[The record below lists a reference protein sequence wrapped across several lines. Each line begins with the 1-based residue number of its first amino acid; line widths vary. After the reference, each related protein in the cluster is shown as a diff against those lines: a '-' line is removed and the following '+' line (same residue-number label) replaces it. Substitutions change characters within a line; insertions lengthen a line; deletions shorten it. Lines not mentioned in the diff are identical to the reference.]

1 MAAHYGVIPD
11 PARAFKPKDKPR
23 VERAMPYVR
32 DSFWR
37 GRDFDSLEQM
47 QAQALTWCRDVANAR
62 YFHAAPAAQPRAG

>member
-1 MAAHYGVIPD
+1 MAYAELAVHYGVLAD

-37 GRDFDSLEQM
+37 GREFTSL
-47 QAQALTWCRDVANAR
+47 QAD
-62 YFHAAPAAQPRAG
+62 AGRRV